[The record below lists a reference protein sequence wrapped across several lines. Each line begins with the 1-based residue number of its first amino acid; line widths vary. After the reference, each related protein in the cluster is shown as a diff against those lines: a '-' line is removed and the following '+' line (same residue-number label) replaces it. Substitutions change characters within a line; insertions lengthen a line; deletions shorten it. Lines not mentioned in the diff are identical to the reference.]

1 MSDSSIRALENAE
14 AKVPLRIGIDARVLM
29 YDEIRGFTR
38 YTLELF
44 RAMKEIAGPGI
55 ELYSFSP
62 GPLAVTFQEVLGAR
76 PIICSVRREILWEQ
90 YELPR
95 QLRKHRID
103 VFHATANR
111 GLPYRRTCKYVL
123 TCHDIIEQM
132 VEYRARGSWRGQ
144 WRRKYADFCSL
155 HSANRLIT
163 VSNYSKHDICR
174 VHNLPEDRVR
184 VIYNGVGREFFPV
197 VPLAER
203 RRTAERYG
211 LPPEYFLYLGGFDT
225 RKNVGALVDAVAQ
238 LPAELP
244 PLALIGEQT
253 QDFAPVAAAI
263 RARGLSARVICPGK
277 IPDVDLPAVY
287 QGALAFVYPS
297 LYEGFGLPAVEAMAS
312 GVAVLASG
320 TTSLPEVLAGNGVL
334 FDARNPA
341 SIAAQM
347 VRIYHDAGLRERL
360 AVSGRARAEYF
371 SWQTCATQTLDV
383 YRELLGK
390 DGWRA
395 PTEDSKCRR

>member
-1 MSDSSIRALENAE
+1 MSDSSIRALANAE
-14 AKVPLRIGIDARVLM
+14 AKIPLRIGIDARVLM
-29 YDEIRGFTR
+29 HYEIRGFTR

-62 GPLAVTFQEVLGAR
+62 EPVAGPFREVLDAR
-76 PIICSVRREILWEQ
+76 PIIFSARREFLWEQ

-132 VEYRARGSWRGQ
+132 AQYSARGSWRGQ

-155 HSANRLIT
+155 HSAHRLIT
-163 VSNYSKHDICR
+163 VSNYSKQDICR

-197 VPLAER
+197 TPPAER
-203 RRTAERYG
+203 RRIAERYR
-211 LPPEYFLYLGGFDT
+211 LPPQYFLYLGGFDA
-225 RKNVGALVDAVAQ
+225 RKNVGALVEALAQ

-244 PLALIGEQT
+244 ALALVGEQT
-253 QDFAPVAAAI
+253 QDFAPIAAAI
-263 RARGLSARVICPGK
+263 RERGLSARVICPGK
-277 IPDVDLPAVY
+277 IPDADLPGIY
-287 QGALAFVYPS
+287 QGAFAFVYPS
-297 LYEGFGLPAVEAMAS
+297 LYEGFGLPAAEAMAS
-312 GVAVLASG
+312 GVPVLASG
-320 TTSLPEVLAGNGVL
+320 ATSLAEVLAESGVL
-334 FDARNPA
+334 FDPRDPA

-347 VRIYHDAGLRERL
+347 VRVYHDDSLRERL

-371 SWQTCATQTLDV
+371 SWQTCAEQTLDV
-383 YRELLGK
+383 YRELVGK
-390 DGWRA
+390 CGWSA
-395 PTEDSKCRR
+395 PSEES